1 MARWI
6 PEKHTYIP
14 VDLTWAMTV
23 FAFDHLSSAFVL
35 SHWSKEEVALSIRSC
50 FLPER
55 LWWVPHSSLKPVR
68 ICLSLSTVLSL
79 ILCRIAC
86 RQLRK
91 KGMKWELQRT
101 SKSDQ
106 DSVLPM
112 SQRVSSRKTMI
123 WRKKAPQ
130 ARVLVVE
137 CKLPR
142 IVTKDISWPNN
153 AHDYVILDHHIIFGS
168 SMSDTEENLTTEQQ
182 ETKDQADREREAAEQ
197 AGNLLIVFLTSHLHL
212 WLSYLSITIS
222 VETRTRGGRD
232 KYTSSSRNKRKRLV
246 CDNPEDKA

>member
-1 MARWI
+1 MAQNTWENRSICIFRSSLRIISTGTHASMARWVSK
-6 PEKHTYIP
+6 KHTYIP

-35 SHWSKEEVALSIRSC
+35 YHWSKEEVALSIRSC

-79 ILCRIAC
+79 ILCRIAYK
-86 RQLRK
+86 QLRK

-112 SQRVSSRKTMI
+112 SQGVGWKKANI
-123 WRKKAPQ
+123 GRKKASQ
-130 ARVLVVE
+130 ARVLTVE
-137 CKLPR
+137 CDQGHMPAKQSPWLCHPR
-142 IVTKDISWPNN
+142 PHNLW
-153 AHDYVILDHHIIFGS
+153 IIDVGHWG
-168 SMSDTEENLTTEQQ
+168 EPHYW
-182 ETKDQADREREAAEQ
+182 A
-197 AGNLLIVFLTSHLHL
+197 
-212 WLSYLSITIS
+212 
-222 VETRTRGGRD
+222 TR
-232 KYTSSSRNKRKRLV
+232 N
-246 CDNPEDKA
+246 